1 MNYGSGSVLVER
13 NIYIA
18 VCVAF
23 LKYSNLE
30 GCATFC
36 LRFIRLLF
44 LTTSADKVY
53 ASI

>member
-1 MNYGSGSVLVER
+1 MLVER

-30 GCATFC
+30 VRVLSVSHGHSMSTF
-36 LRFIRLLF
+36 LIPLML
-44 LTTSADKVY
+44 
-53 ASI
+53 